1 MQGIPDF
8 NYPAFNTA
16 AALLRDARPE
26 EIVINPAEFFDGD
39 WTHPRESYLRYGLS
53 ELAMHA
59 NAVVLLSGWE
69 SSDGVRAELDLA
81 DSLGIP
87 AYTFPDYFHHVTQGM
102 PLPEPVT
109 RDPFDTDTPLELPT
123 EVPPRADVLQEAAAL
138 ITGDRNAQYG
148 SPKDDFGRSVGMWN
162 SLGYRGPGGR
172 ELKPSDL
179 SILLICVKLS
189 RATWMNKRDNW
200 TDIGGYAGCGY
211 EVSLDE

>member
-1 MQGIPDF
+1 MQGVPDF
-8 NYPAFNTA
+8 NYPTFDTA
-16 AALLRDARPE
+16 AKLLRDNGVT
-26 EIVINPAEFFDGD
+26 VINPAEFFSGD
-39 WTHPRESYLRYGLS
+39 TTLPRENYLRHGLS
-53 ELAMHA
+53 ELAMYA
-59 NAVVLLSGWE
+59 DAVVLLGGWQD
-69 SSDGVRAELDLA
+69 SPGVAAELDLA
-81 DSLGIP
+81 DSLGVP
-87 AYTFPDYFHHVTQGM
+87 AYEFKDYFHHKTQGT
-102 PLPEPVT
+102 PLPEPVVRLRADLT
-109 RDPFDTDTPLELPT
+109 DPSPEA
-123 EVPPRADVLQEAAAL
+123 VPPRADVLQEAAAL

-148 SPKDDFGRSVGMWN
+148 SPRDDFGRSVGMWN

>member
-1 MQGIPDF
+1 MQGVKDF
-8 NYPAFNTA
+8 NYPTFNTA
-16 AALLRDARPE
+16 AKLLRDNG
-26 EIVINPAEFFDGD
+26 VSVLNPAEFFDGD
-39 WTHPRESYLRYGLS
+39 TTRPREDYLRQG
-53 ELAMHA
+53 LAMVA
-59 NAVVLLSGWE
+59 TSADAVVLLGGWQD
-69 SSDGVRAELDLA
+69 SAGVRAELDLA
-81 DSLGIP
+81 DGLGIP
-87 AYTFPDYFHHVTQGM
+87 AYEFKDYFHHVTQGL

-109 RDPFDTDTPLELPT
+109 RTHSVSNGPLDMPA